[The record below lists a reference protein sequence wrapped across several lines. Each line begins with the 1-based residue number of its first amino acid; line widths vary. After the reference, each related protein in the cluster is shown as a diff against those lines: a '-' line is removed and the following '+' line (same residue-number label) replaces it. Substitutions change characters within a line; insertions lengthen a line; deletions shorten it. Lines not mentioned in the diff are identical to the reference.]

1 MLRMLVTSDVLVAVA
16 RWALLALWTTLMSY
30 TSRIQYIGK
39 LKRTTLKYEYTN
51 ETSDHCVPSRAW
63 PVVWT

>member
-30 TSRIQYIGK
+30 TSRIHRKAQAYNAKI
-39 LKRTTLKYEYTN
+39 
-51 ETSDHCVPSRAW
+51 
-63 PVVWT
+63 